1 MRRLMLAL
9 ALTSA
14 GPLAACV
21 LGNRECDQNRDLVQ
35 QAYHFPKTEDE
46 PLPPCEEVCGR
57 GAGGTLAA
65 CAYYPFDAGAD
76 EPDATDASVDD
87 AATSPDAASD
97 ASDSGP
103 SDAGRPSGS
112 RSRPRSRPVYCE
124 FRAVPGHC
132 HTE

>member
-1 MRRLMLAL
+1 MRRVMLAL

-57 GAGGTLAA
+57 GAGGTLVA
-65 CAYYPFDAGAD
+65 CAYYPFDAGMD
-76 EPDATDASVDD
+76 ERDASDASVVDAAGVSDAATDASD
-87 AATSPDAASD
+87 AA
-97 ASDSGP
+97 P
-103 SDAGRPSGS
+103 SDAGRASGS
-112 RSRPRSRPVYCE
+112 PSRPRGRPVYCE
-124 FRAVPGHC
+124 FSAVPGHC